1 MRRCVRAVTH
11 AARGIAQRA
20 ADVPRDLERVRM
32 IAGLNRTS
40 TGGGP
45 VRRRRALAAGLG
57 LALVLAA
64 AAARAGEPSSL
75 ERCTREDAQTAEPV
89 TALPGDN
96 QPAASAIAAEL
107 AHPLPAMT
115 PERSTLHGLP
125 HASWSPLRF
134 VDHLELGERI
144 RSLRRVRLL
153 RLWDDA
159 RLTVFFG
166 LNRAGVAGL
175 HFQQQDPG
183 EPLLF
188 ERMAAPGQLPL
199 LRAVPL
205 DPR

>member
-1 MRRCVRAVTH
+1 MT
-11 AARGIAQRA
+11 
-20 ADVPRDLERVRM
+20 
-32 IAGLNRTS
+32 AGLSGPS
-40 TGGGP
+40 TCGGP
-45 VRRRRALAAGLG
+45 LRRRQALVAGLA

-64 AAARAGEPSSL
+64 AAARAGEESSL

-89 TALPGDN
+89 AAAPGDN
-96 QPAASAIAAEL
+96 QPAAAAIAAEL
-107 AHPLPAMT
+107 AHPLPAT
-115 PERSTLHGLP
+115 TAERSAP
-125 HASWSPLRF
+125 HALPNAGWSPLRF

-144 RSLRRVRLL
+144 RSLKRVRLL
-153 RLWDDA
+153 RLWDDS

-188 ERMAAPGQLPL
+188 ERTAAPGQLPP

-205 DPR
+205 DSR